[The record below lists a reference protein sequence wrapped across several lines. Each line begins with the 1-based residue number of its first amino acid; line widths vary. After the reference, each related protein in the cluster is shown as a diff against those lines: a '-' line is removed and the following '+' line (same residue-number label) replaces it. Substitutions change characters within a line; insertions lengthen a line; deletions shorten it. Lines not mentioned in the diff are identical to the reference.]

1 LPLYSLPASSSIVP
15 PTLATALDLSANG
28 NSSVLFTGKS
38 IVGVQIHVA
47 NTDSVGSFYV
57 QSTIDGTN
65 WVNEVF
71 LDGSSELPVASG
83 VDVDVIIHLQL
94 GSLQLRVRWEGTST
108 SDTAL
113 ITAIN
118 K

>member
-1 LPLYSLPASSSIVP
+1 MPLYSLPASSSVTP
-15 PTLATALDLSANG
+15 PTLAAALDLSSNG
-28 NSSVLFTGKS
+28 NSSVLYTGKS
-38 IVGVQIHVA
+38 IVGVQIHVV
-47 NTDSVGSFYV
+47 NTDAAGKFFV

-65 WVNEVF
+65 WIKETF
-71 LDGSSELPVASG
+71 LDGANEVTVTASAN
-83 VDVDVIIHLQL
+83 VDTIIHLQL

-113 ITAIN
+113 ITAIT

>member
-1 LPLYSLPASSSIVP
+1 MPLYSLPPSSSDTP
-15 PTLATALDLSANG
+15 PTLAAALALNANG
-28 NSSVLFTGKS
+28 NSSVLYTGKS
-38 IVGVQIHVA
+38 IVGVQIHVV
-47 NTDSVGSFYV
+47 NTDAAGKFLV

-65 WVNEVF
+65 WVDETF
-71 LDGSSELPVASG
+71 LDGSSEITVTASAN
-83 VDVDVIIHLQL
+83 VDTIVHLQL

-113 ITAIN
+113 ITAIT